1 LKGDFV
7 AVKIVCALIAIVL
20 FFGYLGPIAW
30 KLKSAALLVVMAVG
44 SVMMLYDLWQSLHE
58 D

>member
-1 LKGDFV
+1 V
-7 AVKIVCALIAIVL
+7 AVKIVCAFVAIVL

-44 SVMMLYDLWQSLHE
+44 SVMMLYDLWQSLRE

>member
-1 LKGDFV
+1 MKGDCV
-7 AVKIVCALIAIVL
+7 AVKIVCAFVAVAL

-30 KLKSAALLVVMAVG
+30 KLKSGALLAVMALG
-44 SVMMLYDLWQSLHE
+44 SILMLYDLWQSLRE